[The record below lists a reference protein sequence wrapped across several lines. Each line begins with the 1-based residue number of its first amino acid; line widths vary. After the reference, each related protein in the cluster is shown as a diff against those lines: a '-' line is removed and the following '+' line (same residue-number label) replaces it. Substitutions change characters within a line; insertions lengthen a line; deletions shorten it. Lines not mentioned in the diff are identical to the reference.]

1 MKMSERGK
9 YLCPYCRAPQITSG
23 DNEEENKRL
32 EKLTESN
39 HPHALFQLAGWYAGG
54 EYGDRKANELWLK
67 AGELGS
73 HEAYFNLGNA
83 YREGR
88 GAEMDMKK
96 AKHYYELAAMMGSVH
111 ARQNLAIMEL
121 NVDNHCR
128 AFKHYIIAARAG
140 HEYSLAGVKEGFMK
154 GDVAKEEYADTLR
167 AYQKAQDDM
176 KSDMRD
182 EFAKL
187 LSEHPLH

>member
-1 MKMSERGK
+1 
-9 YLCPYCRAPQITSG
+9 
-23 DNEEENKRL
+23 
-32 EKLTESN
+32 
-39 HPHALFQLAGWYAGG
+39 
-54 EYGDRKANELWLK
+54 
-67 AGELGS
+67 
-73 HEAYFNLGNA
+73 
-83 YREGR
+83 
-88 GAEMDMKK
+88 
-96 AKHYYELAAMMGSVH
+96 MGSVH